1 MTSPTPSRTVLLTVL
16 AMLAFAANSVLC
28 RLALGQGSIDAVG
41 FTEIRTLSGAV
52 TLLVL
57 FLLTAKDKSLARL
70 KRPSPLQFL
79 SLTGYMVFFSY
90 AYISLAAGTGAL
102 ILFGAVQITMFLVA
116 LRQGEHFPPMAWA
129 GLLIAVAGLVYLVSP
144 GLSAPDPVGAILM
157 VVAGISWGIYSLLG
171 RGAADPLGTT
181 MVNFIYASLLT
192 TVLTVIM
199 MSDLSITAEGA
210 IYAILSGAI
219 ASGCGYAI
227 WYAALKGLTAS
238 RAATVQL
245 TVPAIAAIGGALL
258 LSEDISLRLA
268 IAGIATLGG
277 VGIVL
282 SQRMKA

>member
-1 MTSPTPSRTVLLTVL
+1 MPASSPTKIILLTTL

-28 RLALGQGSIDAVG
+28 RLALGEGSIDAVG

-52 TLLVL
+52 TLLL
-57 FLLTAKDKSLARL
+57 LYFLTAKEKSLALL
-70 KRPSPLQFL
+70 KRPSPMQFL

-90 AYISLAAGTGAL
+90 AYVSLAAGTGAL
-102 ILFGAVQITMFLVA
+102 ILFGAVQLTMFMVA
-116 LRQGEHFPPMAWA
+116 IRQGEHFPPLAWA

-144 GLSAPDPVGAILM
+144 GLSAPDPIGAVLM
-157 VVAGISWGIYSLLG
+157 VIAGISWGIYSLLG
-171 RGAADPLGTT
+171 RGAADPLSST
-181 MVNFIYASLLT
+181 MVNFIYASILT
-192 TVLTVIM
+192 TILTAVMI
-199 MSDLSITAEGA
+199 SDLVITPIGVM
-210 IYAILSGAI
+210 YAVLSGAI

-258 LSEDISLRLA
+258 LSEDITLRLA
-268 IAGIATLGG
+268 IAGLATLGG

-282 SQRMKA
+282 TQRMKA

>member
-1 MTSPTPSRTVLLTVL
+1 MNTSSPTKTIMLTTL

-28 RLALGQGSIDAVG
+28 RLALGEGSIDAVG
-41 FTEIRTLSGAV
+41 FTEIRTLSGALM
-52 TLLVL
+52 LLIL
-57 FLLTAKDKSLARL
+57 FFLTAKDKSLTHL
-70 KRPSPLQFL
+70 KRPNPLQFL

-102 ILFGAVQITMFLVA
+102 ILFGAVQITMFAVA
-116 LRQGEHFPPMAWA
+116 MRQGEHFPPLAWI
-129 GLLIAVAGLVYLVSP
+129 GIIIAVSGLIYLVSP

-157 VVAGISWGIYSLLG
+157 VIAGISWGIYSLLG
-171 RGAADPLGTT
+171 RGAANPLNST
-181 MVNFIYASLLT
+181 MVNFIYASILTTLLT
-192 TVLTVIM
+192 AVM
-199 MSDLSITAEGA
+199 MSDLAITTEGV
-210 IYAILSGAI
+210 IYAVLSGAI

-245 TVPAIAAIGGALL
+245 TVPAIAAIGGAIL
-258 LSEDISLRLA
+258 LSEDITLRLA